1 MKVAYLEPFSG
12 ISGDMTLGALVD
24 LGFDAAELAALPK
37 AFGLEGVTIEVRDV
51 RRGPFRARQVDVR
64 CEGKQP
70 HRHLHHVRTIL
81 EGGALPAPVAARA
94 VAVFTRLA
102 EAEAFVHGEPVE
114 KVHFHEVGAADAIV
128 DIAGACLG
136 FHRLGVEA
144 IHVAPI
150 VVGSGT
156 VECAH
161 GTLPVPAPATARLLE
176 GVPVD
181 FTPLAGE
188 RTTPTGAALAVTL
201 ASGFGPPPPFRLLGQ
216 GIGAGG
222 RDPKDRPNVLRI
234 LLGETTGTPG
244 DPGTIRRTI
253 AVVETTLDDAS
264 PQTVAHVAQRLLELG
279 ARDAFVT
286 PVLMKKGRPGVT
298 VTALC
303 DPGRV
308 DDVAALLFRETSAI
322 GLRVRHEERFELA
335 REEARVRLPEGEVRL
350 KVVTLPDGSRRARPE
365 YESLAELARGSG
377 ANLEALA
384 ARALAAWDASRG

>member
-1 MKVAYLEPFSG
+1 VKLAFIEPFSG

-24 LGFDAAELAALPK
+24 LGFDPGELAALPK
-37 AFGLEGVTIEVRDV
+37 ALGLEGVTIAVHDV
-51 RRGPFRARQVDVR
+51 HRGPFRARQVDVR
-64 CEGKQP
+64 CAGRQP
-70 HRHLHHVRTIL
+70 HRHLHHVRAIL
-81 EGGALPAPVAARA
+81 EGGGALPAPVVERA

-102 EAEAFVHGEPVE
+102 EAEAAVHGEPVE

-136 FHRLGVEA
+136 FHRLGVEL

-156 VECAH
+156 VESAH

-181 FTPLAGE
+181 FTPLEGE

-201 ASGFGPPPPFRLLGQ
+201 ASGFGPPPPFRLLAQ
-216 GIGAGG
+216 GVGAGG

-234 LLGETTGTPG
+234 LLGETAGSV
-244 DPGTIRRTI
+244 DRRTI

-308 DDVAALLFRETSAI
+308 DDIAGLLFRETSAI

-350 KVVTLPDGSRRARPE
+350 KVVTLPDGSLRARPE
-365 YESLAELARGSG
+365 YESLAELARASG
-377 ANLEALA
+377 ANLDALA

>member
-1 MKVAYLEPFSG
+1 MKVAYVQPFSG

-24 LGFDAAELAALPK
+24 LGFGRDELAALP
-37 AFGLEGVTIEVRDV
+37 AALGLEGVTIEFHDV
-51 RRGPFRARQVDVR
+51 RRGVFRAQQVEVR
-64 CEGKQP
+64 CAAKQP
-70 HRHLHHVRTIL
+70 HRHLHHVRAIL
-81 EGGALPAPVAARA
+81 EGGALPAPVVERA

-102 EAEAFVHGEPVE
+102 QAEAEVHGEPVE

-144 IHVAPI
+144 IYVAPI

-156 VECAH
+156 VESAH
-161 GTLPVPAPATARLLE
+161 GTLPVPAPATARLLA

-181 FTPLAGE
+181 FTPLEGE

-201 ASGFGPPPPFRLLGQ
+201 ASGFGPPPPFRLLAQ
-216 GIGAGG
+216 GVGAGG
-222 RDPKDRPNVLRI
+222 RDPKDRANVLRI
-234 LLGETTGTPG
+234 VLGDTAGEVS
-244 DPGTIRRTI
+244 RRTI

-298 VTALC
+298 LTALC

-308 DDVAALLFRETSAI
+308 DDVAALLFRETTAI

-335 REEARVRLPEGEVRL
+335 RSEARVRLPEGEVRL
-350 KVVTLPDGSRRARPE
+350 KVVTLPDGSLRARPE
-365 YESLAELARGSG
+365 HESLAELARASG

-384 ARALAAWDASRG
+384 ARALAAWDATQG

>member
-1 MKVAYLEPFSG
+1 MKIAYVQPFSG

-24 LGFDAAELAALPK
+24 LGFSPDELCALPAAL
-37 AFGLEGVTIEVRDV
+37 GLTGVTIAIHPVQ
-51 RRGPFRARQVDVR
+51 RGVFRAKQVDVR
-64 CEGKQP
+64 CEAAQP
-70 HRHLHHVRTIL
+70 HRHLHHVRAIL
-81 EGGALPAPVAARA
+81 EGGALPAPVAERA

-102 EAEAFVHGEPVE
+102 EAEAHVHGEPVE

-144 IHVAPI
+144 VHVGPI

-156 VECAH
+156 VESAH

-201 ASGFGPPPPFRLLGQ
+201 ASGFGPPPPFRLLAQ
-216 GIGAGG
+216 GVGAGG
-222 RDPKDRPNVLRI
+222 RDPKDRANVLRI
-234 LLGETTGTPG
+234 LLGETSAASG
-244 DPGTIRRTI
+244 DATTHRRTI

-264 PQTVAHVAQRLLELG
+264 PQTVAHVAQRLLEIG

-308 DDVAALLFRETSAI
+308 DDVATLLFRETSAI

-365 YESLAELARGSG
+365 YESLAELARASG

-384 ARALAAWDASRG
+384 ARALAAWDAARA

>member
-1 MKVAYLEPFSG
+1 MKLAYLEPFSG

-24 LGFDAAELAALPK
+24 LGFAATELAALPQ
-37 AFGLEGVTIEVRDV
+37 ALGLDGVTIAIADV
-51 RRGPFRARQVDVR
+51 TRGPFRAKQVDVR
-64 CEGKQP
+64 VSGKQP
-70 HRHLHHVRTIL
+70 HRHLKDVRAIL
-81 EGGALPAPVAARA
+81 ERGALPDAVRERA
-94 VAVFTRLA
+94 TAVFTRLA
-102 EAEAFVHGEPVE
+102 EAEAAVHGEPVE

-136 FHRLGVEA
+136 FHRLGIEA

-150 VVGSGT
+150 VLGSGT
-156 VECAH
+156 VESAH

-181 FTPLAGE
+181 LVPLAGE

-201 ASGFGPPPPFRLLGQ
+201 ASAFGPPPPFRLLAQ
-216 GIGAGG
+216 GVGAGG
-222 RDPKDRPNVLRI
+222 RDPSDRPNVLRI
-234 LLGETTGTPG
+234 LLGETEEAVT
-244 DPGTIRRTI
+244 RRTI

-303 DPGRV
+303 DPAKV
-308 DDVAALLFRETSAI
+308 DDVAALLFRETSSI
-322 GLRVRHEERFELA
+322 GLRVRHEERRELA

-350 KVVTLPDGSRRARPE
+350 KVVTLPDGTRRARPE
-365 YESLAELARGSG
+365 YESLAELARASG
-377 ANLEALA
+377 ANLDALA
-384 ARALAAWDASRG
+384 LRALAAWETERT